1 MEVTRRLVD
10 LFFVSVLLDAGAGEV
25 WSFTEPE
32 SGNKY
37 VRSEGI
43 AIAAMAML
51 NGGAF
56 SSQPGETPA
65 HVDGEITAP
74 VMLDLIADFNRT
86 RSDWIGHQ
94 HI

>member
-25 WSFTEPE
+25 WSYTEAK

-43 AIAAMAML
+43 AIAAMEML
-51 NGGAF
+51 KGGAF
-56 SSQPGETPA
+56 SSQPTEAPA
-65 HVDGEITAP
+65 CVDGEITAP
-74 VMLDLIADFNRT
+74 RDA
-86 RSDWIGHQ
+86 
-94 HI
+94 